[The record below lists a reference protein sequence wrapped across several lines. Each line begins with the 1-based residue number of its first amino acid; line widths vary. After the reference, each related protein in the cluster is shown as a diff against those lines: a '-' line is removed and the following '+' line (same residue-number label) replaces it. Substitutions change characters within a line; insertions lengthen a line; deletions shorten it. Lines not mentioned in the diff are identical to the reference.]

1 MYRAGQY
8 MYDGLEGQEGMES
21 GSTGRQS
28 RRPSRMVLI
37 PVLSTALAVLTV
49 WVGGVVDRGV
59 GEQPNPGLSRLSDES
74 IRLVQSLDQPRGA
87 TFLIAARGMRD
98 PNFAQTVVFLID
110 YDAQGAFGL
119 IINRPTRHTLAELW
133 PEIAGLETR
142 SVYYGGPV
150 FPNRLLF
157 LLRSDDPAQDMRRVI
172 PGVQL
177 GSDELTLKRIIAEGK
192 EDFRTY
198 AGYSGWGPGQL
209 DYEVT
214 RGDWHI
220 IPAEK
225 RYVFDSQ
232 PAEVWDE
239 LIQRV
244 DIQVVKLSQQQGAGS
259 R

>member
-1 MYRAGQY
+1 
-8 MYDGLEGQEGMES
+8 MES
-21 GSTGRQS
+21 GSTGKQS
-28 RRPSRMVLI
+28 RRPGRTVLI
-37 PVLSTALAVLTV
+37 PVLSAAIVVLTV
-49 WVGGVVDRGV
+49 WIWGVVDRGA
-59 GEQPNPGLSRLSDES
+59 GEQTNPVLRRSSGGS
-74 IRLVQSLDQPRGA
+74 IRLVQSLDQPRGG

-98 PNFAQTVVFLID
+98 PNFAQTVVFLVD
-110 YDAQGAFGL
+110 CDAQGAFGL

-133 PEIAGLETR
+133 PEIAGLEAR

-157 LLRSDDPAQDMRRVI
+157 LVRSDDAAQEMRRVI

-225 RYVFDSQ
+225 RFVFDSQ

-244 DIQVVKLSQQQGAGS
+244 DIQVVKLSRWQGAGS